1 MALPRSRSSVT
12 RSLHRSVALLRLL
25 STHTQIGW
33 RLSDLAEESGLDL
46 GTCHR
51 LLAALC
57 EDRLATRVAGGRHY
71 TLGPLAYELGVAARP
86 YFELGT
92 AAATRL
98 AALARQL
105 RGSLILK
112 VRSGPD
118 SLCVARHDGI
128 DFGQALMLH
137 VGGRRP
143 LLLTA
148 GGVAMLIR
156 LPPAT
161 QDEILAH
168 NQSMIARTAAPRLD
182 GVRRMLHRSR
192 QVGFGLNLGDIVP
205 DICAVSVAVLRP
217 DGLPGA
223 SLSLALAAS
232 SLGPQRAAALADRLG
247 EEVARLTPELAI
259 LRF

>member
-1 MALPRSRSSVT
+1 MALSPNRTSVT
-12 RSLHRSVALLRLL
+12 RSLHRSVGLLRLL

-51 LLAALC
+51 LLSALC
-57 EDRLATRVAGGRHY
+57 EEQLATRVPGSRHY
-71 TLGPLAYELGVAARP
+71 TLGPLAYALGVAARP
-86 YFELGT
+86 YFDLG
-92 AAATRL
+92 AACASRL
-98 AALARQL
+98 DALARQL

-112 VRSGPD
+112 VRSGSD

-143 LLLTA
+143 LSLTA

-156 LPPAT
+156 LPQAL
-161 QDEILAH
+161 QDEIQAENRH
-168 NQSMIARTAAPRLD
+168 MIARTAGPRLE
-182 GVRRMLHRSR
+182 GVQRMLDRSR

-205 DICAVSVAVLRP
+205 DICAVSVPVLHP
-217 DGLPGA
+217 DGLPAA
-223 SLSLALAAS
+223 SLSVALAAS
-232 SLGPQRAAALADRLG
+232 SLNAARSTALAQRLG
-247 EEVARLTPELAI
+247 EEVARLTPELAK
-259 LRF
+259 LRL

>member
-1 MALPRSRSSVT
+1 MALPKPRSSVT

-33 RLSDLAEESGLDL
+33 RLSDLAGESGLEL

-57 EDRLATRVAGGRHY
+57 EDQLATRVTGSRHY

-86 YFELGT
+86 YFDIG
-92 AAATRL
+92 AASETRL

-143 LLLTA
+143 LSLTA
-148 GGVAMLIR
+148 GGVAMLIH
-156 LPPAT
+156 LPQAL
-161 QDEILAH
+161 QDEIHAR
-168 NQSMIARTAAPRLD
+168 NQQTIARTAAPRLE

-205 DICAVSVAVLRP
+205 AICAVSVAVRRP

-232 SLGPQRAAALADRLG
+232 SLSTARAAALAARLC
-247 EEVARLTPELAI
+247 EEVARLTPELAR

>member
-1 MALPRSRSSVT
+1 MALAPARSSVT

-57 EDRLATRVAGGRHY
+57 DDQLATRVTGSRHY

-86 YFELGT
+86 YFDLG
-92 AAATRL
+92 ATCAPRL
-98 AALARQL
+98 EVLARQL

-112 VRSGPD
+112 LRSGYD

-137 VGGRRP
+137 AGGRRP
-143 LLLTA
+143 LSLTA
-148 GGVAMLIR
+148 GGVAMVIR
-156 LPPAT
+156 LPQAL
-161 QDEILAH
+161 QDDICQH
-168 NQSMIARTAAPRLD
+168 NYHQIARTSGPRLE

-205 DICAVSVAVLRP
+205 DICAVSVAVIRP
-217 DGLPGA
+217 DGQPGA

-232 SLGPQRAAALADRLG
+232 SLSAARAAALAARLG
-247 EEVARLTPELAI
+247 EEAAGLAPELAR

>member
-1 MALPRSRSSVT
+1 MTLPKSKMGTT
-12 RSLHRSVALLRLL
+12 RSLHRAVALLRLL

-33 RLSDLAEESGLDL
+33 RLSDLAVQSGLDY

-57 EDRLATRVAGGRHY
+57 EDQLATRVPGTRHY
-71 TLGPLAYELGVAARP
+71 TLGPLAFELGVAARP
-86 YFELGT
+86 YFDLGT
-92 AAATRL
+92 IAAPRL
-98 AALARQL
+98 DSLARQL
-105 RGSLILK
+105 RGSLVLK
-112 VRSGPD
+112 LRSGFD

-143 LLLTA
+143 LSLTA

-156 LPPAT
+156 LPQAL
-161 QDEILAH
+161 QDEIGEH
-168 NQSMIARTAAPRLD
+168 NQHMIARTAGPRLE

-232 SLGPQRAAALADRLG
+232 SLSTARAAALAARLG
-247 EEVARLTPELAI
+247 EEVAQLTPELAK

>member
-1 MALPRSRSSVT
+1 MALPPSRSRVT

-57 EDRLATRVAGGRHY
+57 DDQLATRVAGSRHY
-71 TLGPLAYELGVAARP
+71 TLGPMAYELGVAARP
-86 YFELGT
+86 YFDLG
-92 AAATRL
+92 AACAPRL
-98 AALARQL
+98 DALALQL

-112 VRSGPD
+112 MRSGYE
-118 SLCVARHDGI
+118 SLCVARHDGT

-143 LLLTA
+143 LSLTA
-148 GGVAMLIR
+148 GGVAMLMR
-156 LPPAT
+156 LPQAL
-161 QDEILAH
+161 QDEIGEH
-168 NQSMIARTAAPRLD
+168 NQQMIARTAGPRLE
-182 GVRRMLHRSR
+182 GVRRMLERSR

-232 SLGPQRAAALADRLG
+232 SLSPARAAALAARLG
-247 EEVARLTPELAI
+247 EEVARLTPEMAK